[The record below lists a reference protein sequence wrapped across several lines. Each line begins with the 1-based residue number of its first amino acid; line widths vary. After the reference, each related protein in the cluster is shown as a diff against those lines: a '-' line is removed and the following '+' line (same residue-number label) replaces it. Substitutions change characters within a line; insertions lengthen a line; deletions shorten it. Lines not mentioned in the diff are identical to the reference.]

1 MIEIFKIDNYLIPR
15 IIIVLIFSFSLRQT
29 LVLVNQKWITTF
41 SHTLSLF
48 LLPFITLCVTSV
60 ISNNLALSL
69 GLVGALSIVRF
80 RNPVKSPLELSLY
93 FLCISVGICAA
104 VSLKWPIIISFL
116 SIFTITLIGF
126 LDFIRIK
133 LTGNS
138 FFKTSFSEG
147 NTLDTLEIEC
157 NLSMDDFLNYREL
170 VSFINENNKF
180 IYRFAFSDR
189 TKFLKIYKDLKNN
202 KDVINI
208 KYNSA

>member
-1 MIEIFKIDNYLIPR
+1 MIEILTLENYLISR

-29 LVLVNQKWITTF
+29 LILVNQTWITTL

-104 VSLKWPIIISFL
+104 VSFKWPLILAAL
-116 SIFTITLIGF
+116 SISTIMLIGL
-126 LDFIRIK
+126 LDFVRIK

-147 NTLDTLEIEC
+147 NTLDTFEVESNI
-157 NLSMDDFLNYREL
+157 SMDDFLNYREL
-170 VSFINENNKF
+170 VSFIDEDNKY
-180 IYRFAFSDR
+180 IYRFAFTDR
-189 TKFLKIYKDLKNN
+189 DKFLKIYKDLKNN
-202 KDVINI
+202 KDVINV

>member
-1 MIEIFKIDNYLIPR
+1 MTEILTLENYLISR

-29 LVLVNQKWITTF
+29 LILVNQTWITTL

-104 VSLKWPIIISFL
+104 VSFKWPLILAAL
-116 SIFTITLIGF
+116 SISTIMLIGL
-126 LDFIRIK
+126 LDFVRIK

-147 NTLDTLEIEC
+147 NTLDTFEVESNI
-157 NLSMDDFLNYREL
+157 SMDDFLNYREL
-170 VSFINENNKF
+170 VSFIDEDNKY
-180 IYRFAFSDR
+180 IYRFAFTDR
-189 TKFLKIYKDLKNN
+189 DKFLKIYKDLKNN
-202 KDVINI
+202 KDVINV